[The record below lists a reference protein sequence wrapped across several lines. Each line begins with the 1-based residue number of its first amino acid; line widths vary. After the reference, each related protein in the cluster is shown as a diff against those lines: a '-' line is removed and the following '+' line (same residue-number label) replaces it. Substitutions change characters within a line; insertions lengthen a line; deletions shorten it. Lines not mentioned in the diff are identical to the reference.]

1 MNIFVVFQRK
11 SFADCRV
18 SFQKCVDSFA
28 KPENVRQTGKKQ
40 IDKFLLINAWQ
51 ESMKW
56 LLTFTLSQSG
66 RGNGDFTPSTFPA
79 FFHLT
84 ENWYFQTKEI
94 PSVLEERSRPGLS
107 NENTHTLYFLR
118 TWVRDYGCRT
128 HYIFHLNC
136 RNSRL
141 MKKFRRILIGE
152 MWKYWHCLT
161 PPVLTGLHPSSR
173 QCLQLKPSSSLKNV
187 VAAGMQIHHKW
198 LLCLQR
204 VCLY

>member
-1 MNIFVVFQRK
+1 MPGRNPWSDYLHSR
-11 SFADCRV
+11 SC
-18 SFQKCVDSFA
+18 
-28 KPENVRQTGKKQ
+28 
-40 IDKFLLINAWQ
+40 
-51 ESMKW
+51 
-56 LLTFTLSQSG
+56 SQG
-66 RGNGDFTPSTFPA
+66 TGNGNFYTFNPLYLLS
-79 FFHLT
+79 FWT
-84 ENWYFQTKEI
+84 ENWYFRKQKKNPEK
-94 PSVLEERSRPGLS
+94 RSRPCLS
-107 NENTHTLYFLR
+107 KENTHIVFLR
-118 TWVRDYGCRT
+118 TWVRDYCWRT

-161 PPVLTGLHPSSR
+161 PPVITGLHPSSR

>member
-1 MNIFVVFQRK
+1 MPGRNPWSDYLHSRSRSQ
-11 SFADCRV
+11 
-18 SFQKCVDSFA
+18 
-28 KPENVRQTGKKQ
+28 GK
-40 IDKFLLINAWQ
+40 
-51 ESMKW
+51 
-56 LLTFTLSQSG
+56 
-66 RGNGDFTPSTFPA
+66 GNGDFTPSTFPA

-94 PSVLEERSRPGLS
+94 PAVLEERSRPGLS

-161 PPVLTGLHPSSR
+161 PPVLTGLYPSSR